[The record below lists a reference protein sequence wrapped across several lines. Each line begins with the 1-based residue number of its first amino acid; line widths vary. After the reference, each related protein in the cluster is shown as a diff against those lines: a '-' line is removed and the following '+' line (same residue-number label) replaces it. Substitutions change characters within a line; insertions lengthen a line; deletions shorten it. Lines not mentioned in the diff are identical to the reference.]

1 MTLLNDL
8 AKLVQHGER
17 AVGACSLAQHAGA
30 THLCIFIRDPELAKF
45 LPGLGFPQKLPSGIE
60 WADYLRHVASS
71 SSPSVKRQLPS
82 PFFSSRVTAVAVL
95 LNEDAI
101 VVFLGNEIHADA
113 YEKVVLGLH
122 IIAALLIQEVRTN
135 IFKIHADLS
144 HKTVLES
151 RQLAASLSA
160 AHDTLAE
167 ALDAR
172 ESLLKKIRKQDGRL
186 RLVRRIAGIGTW
198 EFNAAAGEAQFSA
211 ETSAIYGLPLEERRV
226 SLDTILSR
234 IHEEDRERVRKQ
246 LEAAFSNNGD
256 YSIQFRVV
264 WPDGVVR
271 WVEDRG
277 TALSE
282 TDGSATTLIGFSLD
296 ITQRVM
302 TEETLIRTEKLAA
315 AGRLAASIAH
325 EINNP
330 LESLINL
337 IYIAKGKSESGEV
350 RELLTLAD
358 QELIRLAAV
367 TRQSLGFYRDVSTSL
382 RFDVRQ
388 TIEQVIELFDKQI
401 REAQIQLAPEFPAE
415 NCEVEGWPGEIK
427 QAISNLLINAIHA
440 SEPSVSLRVRVHNIG
455 NNIYIAIAD
464 RGHGISREHQLRIFE
479 PFFSTKQGSGTG
491 LGLWVTKQIIE
502 KHGGSIRVRSN
513 PTAECHG
520 TTVLVCLP
528 RAGEDTFF
536 SGSEKH
542 LRYRSLESGTQQ

>member
-8 AKLVQHGER
+8 ARLVQHGER
-17 AVGACSLAQHAGA
+17 ALGACSIAQHAGA

-45 LPGLGFPQKLPSGIE
+45 LPGPGFPQKLPSGIE
-60 WADYLRHVASS
+60 WADYLRQVASS
-71 SSPSVKRQLPS
+71 SSPSVERQLPS
-82 PFFSSRVTAVAVL
+82 PFSSSRVTAVAVL

-101 VVFLGNEIHADA
+101 VVFLGNEIHANA
-113 YEKVVLGLH
+113 YEKVVPALR
-122 IIAALLIQEVRTN
+122 IIAALLIQEVKTN

-144 HKTVLES
+144 HKAVLES
-151 RQLAASLSA
+151 RQLAAALSA
-160 AHDTLAE
+160 AHDTLADT
-167 ALDAR
+167 LNSR

-186 RLVRRIAGIGTW
+186 QLVRRIAGIGTW
-198 EFNAAAGEAQFSA
+198 EFNAATGEAQFSA
-211 ETSAIYGLPLEERRV
+211 ETSGIYGLPLEERRV

-234 IHEEDRERVRKQ
+234 IHEEDQDRVREQ
-246 LEAAFSNNGD
+246 LDAAFSNNGD

-282 TDGSATTLIGFSLD
+282 PDGSTTTLIGFSLD
-296 ITQRVM
+296 ITRRVM

-330 LESLINL
+330 LEALINL
-337 IYIAKGKSESGEV
+337 IYLAKSNSESGEV

-358 QELIRLAAV
+358 NELIRLAAV
-367 TRQSLGFYRDVSTSL
+367 ARQALGFYRDVSTSV
-382 RFDVRQ
+382 RFDVRR

-401 REAQIQLAPEFPAE
+401 LKAQIRIEFPAE

-427 QAISNLLINAIHA
+427 QAISNLLINAIDA
-440 SEPSVSLRVRVHNIG
+440 SEPVAPLRVRVHNIG
-455 NNIYIAIAD
+455 NNIQIAIAD
-464 RGHGISREHQLRIFE
+464 RGHGISSEHQLRIFE

-513 PTAECHG
+513 ITAECHG
-520 TTVLVCLP
+520 TTVLICLP

-542 LRYRSLESGTQQ
+542 LQYRSLEMGTQNKA